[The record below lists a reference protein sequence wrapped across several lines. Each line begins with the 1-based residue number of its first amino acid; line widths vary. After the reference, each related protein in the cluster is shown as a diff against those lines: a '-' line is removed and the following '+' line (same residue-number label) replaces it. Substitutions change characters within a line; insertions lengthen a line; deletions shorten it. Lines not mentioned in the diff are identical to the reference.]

1 MRLNSDLLSD
11 HHSVPSLCLLETLR
25 DLSACDLSLICLLL
39 GLVSYIE
46 TDTNVHMVKAMVLP
60 SYGFTS
66 SYVRMWELDHK
77 EGWTPKNWCFW
88 TVVLEKTLESPLDC
102 KEVKSVN
109 LKGSQPWILIGRTDA
124 EAEAPLLWPPDA
136 KSQLTGKDPD
146 SGKDWELKEKG
157 ATEDEMVDWHHRLSV
172 YESEKTPRDGEG
184 QRSLACYSL

>member
-1 MRLNSDLLSD
+1 MTPKSASNKIKNKQKGQYQAKSFCTAKETISKMEWQPTEWEKIFADQLSD
-11 HHSVPSLCLLETLR
+11 KG
-25 DLSACDLSLICLLL
+25 LIA
-39 GLVSYIE
+39 SI
-46 TDTNVHMVKAMVLP
+46 
-60 SYGFTS
+60 
-66 SYVRMWELDHK
+66 HK

-124 EAEAPLLWPPDA
+124 EDEAPLLWPPDA